1 MEKNKSKFIHPIIKD
16 FNPINYYTFWALVW
30 YILYKTNNIKISPFS
45 IFILIFIPSTYIL
58 IIYMKYSTDIWFI
71 YLFKIIVS
79 SIAHYVPII
88 ELAKNS
94 NIKLLN
100 VLSMESILL
109 NLILINLY
117 FTYLNYRNLDVNTLY
132 EEIYFTNKYL

>member
-30 YILYKTNNIKISPFS
+30 YILYKTNNIKISPFF

-58 IIYMKYSTDIWFI
+58 ILYIKHSTDIWFI

-100 VLSMESILL
+100 ILSMESILL

>member
-30 YILYKTNNIKISPFS
+30 YILYKINIIKISPLA

-58 IIYMKYSTDIWFI
+58 ILYMKHSTDIWFI

>member
-16 FNPINYYTFWALVW
+16 FNPINYYTFWALLW
-30 YILYKTNNIKISPFS
+30 YILYKTNSIKISPLA

-58 IIYMKYSTDIWFI
+58 ILYMKHSTDIWFI

-88 ELAKNS
+88 ELSKNS

-117 FTYLNYRNLDVNTLY
+117 FTYLNYRNLDVNILY

>member
-30 YILYKTNNIKISPFS
+30 YILYKTNSIKISPLA

-58 IIYMKYSTDIWFI
+58 ILYIKHSTDIWFI

-79 SIAHYVPII
+79 SISHYVPII

>member
-30 YILYKTNNIKISPFS
+30 YILYKTNSIKISPLA

-58 IIYMKYSTDIWFI
+58 ILYIKHSTDIWFI

>member
-1 MEKNKSKFIHPIIKD
+1 MEKNKSKYIHPIIKD

-30 YILYKTNNIKISPFS
+30 YILYKTNSIKISPLA

-58 IIYMKYSTDIWFI
+58 ILYMKHSTDIWFI

-109 NLILINLY
+109 NLVLINLY

>member
-30 YILYKTNNIKISPFS
+30 YILYKTNSIKVSPLA

-58 IIYMKYSTDIWFI
+58 ILYMKHSTDNWFI

-117 FTYLNYRNLDVNTLY
+117 FTYLNYRNFDVNTLY